1 MAMTPAQL
9 AALNLGALAGV
20 VTYRMLA
27 DQLKAAIA
35 LAQASGL
42 APISVALPTG
52 ITLSYPSL
60 NVAMLALAEMERMA
74 GEEAG
79 GLATAKMRL
88 A

>member
-1 MAMTPAQL
+1 MAITPAQL
-9 AALNLGALAGV
+9 AALNLGDLAGV

-42 APISVALPTG
+42 APISVTLPTG
-52 ITLSYPSL
+52 ITTSFPSL
-60 NVAMLALAEMERMA
+60 NVALLALAELERMA

-79 GLATAKMRL
+79 GVAVSKMRL